1 MLTKAHLEFP
11 KETRKQGRHRRA
23 QQTQTSNPTALC
35 AMLVRTEQV
44 RNFTVKPIGIPA
56 YSLGH
61 GPDLCSHKAASFLH
75 QCRYFL
81 HPYRCSFLNVGV
93 PDACRA
99 IPCLLFI
106 LPFSGWILWGSW
118 EAKCPSHTLS
128 CGLFIFFSF
137 GATYVSIN
145 LFAYY
150 LSMYFLSLSSE
161 VGTIGT
167 DLP

>member
-1 MLTKAHLEFP
+1 MVLT
-11 KETRKQGRHRRA
+11 
-23 QQTQTSNPTALC
+23 C
-35 AMLVRTEQV
+35 A
-44 RNFTVKPIGIPA
+44 PIKLQAFSINAGTFSVLTDAPF
-56 YSLGH
+56 Y
-61 GPDLCSHKAASFLH
+61 
-75 QCRYFL
+75 
-81 HPYRCSFLNVGV
+81 NVGV

-128 CGLFIFFSF
+128 CGLFIFFSL